1 MQGLLNAQQSGRN
14 VDMSSILKHKLSC
27 VPLSLSNTDDT
38 INSNSKSALLGIL
51 STGIEIY
58 TAVLSSYV
66 SNAMV
71 GACVLIDGHA
81 LIQNLG
87 KQQVVE
93 PFQIM
98 QTYFKINI
106 FPFQSR
112 SSKGRCSI

>member
-1 MQGLLNAQQSGRN
+1 MQRLLSAQQSGRN
-14 VDMSSILKHKLSC
+14 VDMSIILKHELSC
-27 VPLSLSNTDDT
+27 VPLSLANTDGT
-38 INSNSKSALLGIL
+38 MNSNPKSALLGIL
-51 STGIEIY
+51 STGVEIC
-58 TAVLSSYV
+58 TAVSSPYV

-98 QTYFKINI
+98 QTYFQNQY
-106 FPFQSR
+106 FPISVKEQQR
-112 SSKGRCSI
+112 